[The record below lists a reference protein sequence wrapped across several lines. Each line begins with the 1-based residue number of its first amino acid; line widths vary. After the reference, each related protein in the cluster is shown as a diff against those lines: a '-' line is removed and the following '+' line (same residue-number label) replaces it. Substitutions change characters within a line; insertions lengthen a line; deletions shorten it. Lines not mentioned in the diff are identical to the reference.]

1 MLYTILL
8 FDSVY
13 LNSCCTLYCYL
24 ILFIRT
30 RVVHYTV
37 IWFCLL
43 ELVLYTILLFDSVYR
58 TRVVHY
64 TVIWF
69 CLIITVGVHSDSD
82 FQYVPS
88 NWYFPLVELELLIIA
103 ERSWL
108 LVWFGFSVF
117 CRWLL
122 CCLCLSRLVIVLAV
136 LLQYMA
142 SDNPLVSSNFSL
154 CFTDVALSIMI
165 VISCSL

>member
-1 MLYTILL
+1 M
-8 FDSVY
+8 VY
-13 LNSCCTLYCYL
+13 N
-24 ILFIRT
+24 T
-30 RVVHYTV
+30 R
-37 IWFCLL
+37 
-43 ELVLYTILLFDSVYR
+43 LLFDSVYR

-142 SDNPLVSSNFSL
+142 SDNPLVSSKFSL

-165 VISCSL
+165 VISCIVLSNKCLMFIYLSGL